1 MDNLKGA
8 KSAEGVVT
16 MAMKKMPPIEKIY
29 EAYSAIADSRVVMK
43 EDSASVK
50 SSDRSKEYKVI
61 WEGGVYSSND
71 NATYWA
77 GYAGYPII
85 AVLML
90 QGKLKLDRFVA
101 ELFKD
106 INWKK
111 LNEKHKSKY
120 DQAVQ
125 EVLDD
130 LKAKGNNTNVIRKSV
145 EEVYGELESLDISLK
160 RSSVKRNKK

>member
-1 MDNLKGA
+1 MDNPEGA

-29 EAYSAIADSRVVMK
+29 EAYSAIADSRVAMGEV
-43 EDSASVK
+43 SAKVT
-50 SSDRSKEYKVI
+50 SSDHSKEYTVK
-61 WEGGVYSSND
+61 WEGEVYSAND

-90 QGKLKLDRFVA
+90 QGKLKLVRSAA

-111 LNEKHKSKY
+111 LNEKYKSKY

-130 LKAKGNNTNVIRKSV
+130 LEAGGTDTSAARKSV
-145 EEVYGELESLDISLK
+145 EEVYRQLESLNISIK
-160 RSSVKRNKK
+160 RMK

>member
-1 MDNLKGA
+1 
-8 KSAEGVVT
+8 
-16 MAMKKMPPIEKIY
+16 MKKMPPIEKIY

-43 EDSASVK
+43 EDSASVA
-50 SSDRSKEYKVI
+50 SSDHTKEYTVK
-61 WEGGVYSSND
+61 WEKGVYSSND
-71 NATYWA
+71 NASYWG

-120 DQAVQ
+120 DQALQ

-130 LKAKGNNTNVIRKSV
+130 LKAKGNDSDAIKKSV
-145 EEVYGELESLDISLK
+145 EEVYVELESLDISFK
-160 RSSVKRNKK
+160 RSSVKGNKK